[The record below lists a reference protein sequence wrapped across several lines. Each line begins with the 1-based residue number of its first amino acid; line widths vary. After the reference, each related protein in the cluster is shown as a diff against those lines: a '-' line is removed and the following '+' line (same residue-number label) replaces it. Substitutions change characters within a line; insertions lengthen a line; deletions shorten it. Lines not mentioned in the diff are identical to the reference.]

1 MSSNITNILAGLL
14 APVLAF
20 AATPGAVRADSVQ
33 AMRTSLELIAGKDW
47 DGALRVAPSG
57 VGRDLVEWHRLR
69 AGEGLLGDYER
80 FLQKRADWP
89 GLALLR
95 EKGEEAAAR
104 STTPDRVIAYFGSNS
119 PKTAQGAIALVQALQ
134 AVGRVAEAEE
144 VAMKAWAD
152 LSFDPEQE
160 RAMIGLAGASVAL
173 VHEHRLD
180 VLLWRGE
187 QAEAERMMDRVSAD
201 WKALARARL
210 ALRHDLNG
218 VDAAISALPAGLS
231 ADPGLAYERFIW
243 RMRRDR
249 YDEALPL
256 ILAQS
261 ASTASLGDPEAW
273 APRRAILARWLMRQG
288 RAAEAY
294 KVAAPHQLGAGSSY
308 AELEFLSGF
317 IALRRLQEPARALE
331 HFKHLESGV
340 STPISLG
347 RALYWQGRA
356 LEAMGNGDAATEAYR
371 RAAVHQTAYYG
382 LLAAERLGQSLDP
395 VLLGGALP
403 SDWRSAGWTGSSVH
417 QAAELALQAGDRNLA
432 KRFWLHLAERQDAT
446 GLAQMGAMAL
456 ARNEPHI
463 AVLIGKAAAERGI
476 ILPEAYFPVTEIV
489 PDGLSVSRAFA
500 MAIARRESEFD
511 PAARSTADARG
522 LMQVLPETAKMMAKR
537 LSLPFDAA
545 RLTRDP
551 AYNAQ
556 LGSAYL
562 AQLVEE
568 FGPSVALVAA
578 GYNAGPGR
586 PRQWIKEFGDPR
598 RPDVDVVDWV
608 ESIPFGET
616 RTYVM
621 RVVEGIVIYRAKLR
635 GSVGPVRLTS
645 ELKG

>member
-1 MSSNITNILAGLL
+1 MSRQIRNIVAGLL
-14 APVLAF
+14 ANGLVCGLMPL
-20 AATPGAVRADSVQ
+20 SVQ
-33 AMRTSLELIAGKDW
+33 ADTTQAMKTALELVGGKDW

-69 AGEGLLGDYER
+69 SGEGLLGDYEA
-80 FLQKRADWP
+80 FLKTHSDWP
-89 GLALLR
+89 GLPLLR
-95 EKGEEAAAR
+95 EKGEAAAAR
-104 STTPDRVIAYFGSNS
+104 STTPERVIAYFADHR
-119 PKTAQGAIALVQALQ
+119 PETAEGAIALVRALK
-134 AVGRVAEAEE
+134 AAGRVAEAEDA
-144 VAMKAWAD
+144 AMRAWAQ
-152 LSFDPEQE
+152 LSFDAAQEQ
-160 RAMIGLAGASVAL
+160 AFIDLAGPSVGL

-180 VLLWRGE
+180 LLLWKGE
-187 QAEAERMMDRVSAD
+187 RAEAERMLPRVSAD
-201 WKALARARL
+201 WQTLARARL

-218 VDAAISALPAGLS
+218 VDAAISALPAS
-231 ADPGLAYERFIW
+231 MQADPGLAYERFIW

-249 YDEALPL
+249 YDDALPL

-261 ASTASLGDPEAW
+261 KSPSSLGDPETW

-288 RAAEAY
+288 RAEEAY
-294 KVAAPHQLGAGSSY
+294 QVSAPHFLTSGSSY

-317 IALRRLQEPARALE
+317 ISLQRLKNPARALE
-331 HFKHLESGV
+331 HFKHLETGV

-356 LEAMGNGDAATEAYR
+356 LESMGAGEEAKAAFR
-371 RAAVHQTAYYG
+371 RAAEHQTAYYG
-382 LLAAERLGQSLDP
+382 LLAAERLGLSLDP
-395 VLLGGALP
+395 KLLRDERP
-403 SDWRSAGWTGSSVH
+403 EDWRGAGWTRSSVH
-417 QAAELALQAGDRNLA
+417 EAALLSLRAGDKSLA
-432 KRFWLHLAERQDAT
+432 KRFWLHLGESQQAA

-456 ARNEPHI
+456 SMNEPHI

-476 ILPEAYFPVTEIV
+476 ILTDSYFPVADIV

-500 MAIARRESEFD
+500 LAISRRESEFD
-511 PAARSTADARG
+511 PAARSHADARG
-522 LMQVLPETAKMMAKR
+522 LMQLLPGTAKLMATR
-537 LSLPFDAA
+537 ISVPFEPAK
-545 RLTRDP
+545 LTTDP
-551 AYNAQ
+551 TYNAK

-568 FGPSVALVAA
+568 FGPSVALVAS

-598 RPDVDVVDWV
+598 RPEVDVVDWI

-635 GSVGPVRLTS
+635 GSVGPIRVTA